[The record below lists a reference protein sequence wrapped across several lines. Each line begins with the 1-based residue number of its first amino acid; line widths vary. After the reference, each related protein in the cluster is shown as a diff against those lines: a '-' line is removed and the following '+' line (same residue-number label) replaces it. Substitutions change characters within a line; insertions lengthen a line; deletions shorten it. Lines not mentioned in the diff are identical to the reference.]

1 MYFTSCILKKN
12 RQRVYKRFI
21 SWINFEIYNEV
32 YNEDQLPLRRMR
44 GYCYIVVKKLISCFL
59 KSRLTVSQNF
69 NTKECF
75 GLVSC
80 KLSIAKYYSKIIRT
94 TFTIIMSERF
104 FFQCVFPGYWTVFWV
119 LGLLVY
125 WCTQCFIF
133 RFVIT
138 WSNSIILKL
147 KNKFL
152 LLITWQTKNVK
163 T

>member
-1 MYFTSCILKKN
+1 MYVTSCILKKH

-69 NTKECF
+69 NTKERF

-80 KLSIAKYYSKIIRT
+80 KLGIAKYYSKIIRT
-94 TFTIIMSERF
+94 TFTIITSEVLFSMRF
-104 FFQCVFPGYWTVFWV
+104 SWV
-119 LGLLVY
+119 LDCLLGFGFAGLLMYPVLHF
-125 WCTQCFIF
+125 QI
-133 RFVIT
+133 R
-138 WSNSIILKL
+138 NHLE
-147 KNKFL
+147 
-152 LLITWQTKNVK
+152 
-163 T
+163 